1 MKKILSIITMAMLL
15 SVIQLSAQLDRTK
28 APEPGPAPKV
38 ELGGYEKF
46 VLKNGL
52 KVIVVENHERP
63 IVSVSLNFLT
73 DPFVEGDKAGI
84 SSVFGSM
91 WAKGTKNRTAEQIS
105 YDAEFL
111 GTSLNAGAGYI
122 GFSSLSKHLPIMMDL
137 MTDVLYNPT
146 FPAEEMEKVMEQ
158 ARGGLQMS
166 ASDPGSILGN
176 IQTATVYDK
185 THPYSDIMSE
195 ETLNNITIDDCKAF
209 HKKYI
214 VPSNAI
220 LVLQGDITLAEAE
233 ELANTYF
240 KKWKGK
246 AIAKT
251 EYAPVARPEGIE
263 VIFSPKDGAKQSSI
277 MMMTP
282 IDFYPGAE
290 DVLAVQ
296 LANAIYGGGD
306 FAAKLMKNLRETKG
320 YTYGAYASI
329 STDRLSGT
337 FESSAEV
344 NGSATDSSFIE
355 ITKEMYS
362 MLAGEFTQE
371 DLDKFKKTYAGSFSR
386 SLESDGTI
394 ARYAVNIERY
404 GFPQDY
410 YATYLQR
417 LDAVTLDDVKA
428 AVAKYFDPKNQYY
441 FVVGDPSVLEGLEK
455 LDSDGKIVKLDYL
468 GRPIKE
474 VDANVTAESVMNS
487 YFDFIGGKENI
498 KAIKDFKSVS
508 QMVYPGFGVVEIIL
522 QTIPGSKMFKMV
534 QSMQGT
540 PLVTIVRKGASV
552 VMNQQGQIQEITD
565 PAQVEAMTAQFLYP
579 YPEVFVEDFSGYSIE
594 GIETIGK
601 RDYYK
606 VKHEEEGATQIDFID
621 METGERVKSSISMEG
636 QSMDI
641 VYEGYIETAN
651 GFRYPKALIQMAG
664 GQSMKTETVSV
675 EFNIGILP
683 YQL

>member
-1 MKKILSIITMAMLL
+1 MLL
-15 SVIQLSAQLDRTK
+15 SVMQLSAQVDRTK

-38 ELGGYEKF
+38 ELGEYEKF

-63 IVSVSLNFLT
+63 IVSVSLSFLT
-73 DPFVEGDKAGI
+73 DPFVEGDKAGM

-111 GTSLNAGAGYI
+111 GTSLSAGSGFI
-122 GFSSLSKHLPIMMDL
+122 GFSSLTKYVSNMMDL

-146 FPAEEMEKVMEQ
+146 FPEEEMVKVKEQ

-166 ASDPGSILGN
+166 ASDPSSILSN
-176 IQTATVYDK
+176 INTATVYDK

-195 ETLNNITIDDCKAF
+195 ETLDNITIEDCKAF

-220 LVLQGDITLAEAE
+220 LVLQGDITFKQAE
-233 ELANTYF
+233 ELANKYF

-246 AIAKT
+246 AIEKIS
-251 EYAPVARPEGIE
+251 YDKVDRPEGIE
-263 VIFSPKDGAKQSSI
+263 VVFSPKDGAKQSSI

-296 LANAIYGGGD
+296 IANAIYGGGD

-329 STDRLSGT
+329 RTDELSGT

-344 NGSATDSSFIE
+344 NGNATDSSFME
-355 ITKEMYS
+355 MKKEMYS
-362 MLAGEFTQE
+362 MLAGEFTE
-371 DLDKFKKTYAGSFSR
+371 ADLDKFKKTYAGSFSR

-394 ARYAVNIERY
+394 ARYAINIEKY

-417 LDAVTLDDVKA
+417 LDAVTIDDVKA
-428 AVAKYFDPKNQYY
+428 AVAKYFDPENMYY
-441 FVVGDPSVLEGLEK
+441 FVVGDPSVLEGLAK

-474 VDANVTAESVMNS
+474 VDANVTAESVFNS
-487 YFDFIGGKENI
+487 YFDFLGGKEDLV
-498 KAIKDFKSVS
+498 ALKDFKSIS
-508 QMVYPGFGVVEIIL
+508 HIVYPGYGVLEISL
-522 QTIPGSKMFKMV
+522 QTIPASKTFKMV
-534 QSMQGT
+534 QSIQGN
-540 PLVTIVRKGASV
+540 PIATIVRKGASV
-552 VMNQQGQIQEITD
+552 VVNQQGQPIQEITD
-565 PAQVEAMTAQFLYP
+565 PVQVEAMSAQFLYP
-579 YPEVFVEDFSGYSIE
+579 YPEVFIEDFSAYSIE

-606 VKHEEEGATQIDFID
+606 VKHEEEGTTVIDFID
-621 METGERVKSSISMEG
+621 METGERIKTSYTMEG
-636 QSMDI
+636 QSMDL

-651 GFRYPKALIQMAG
+651 GFKYPKALIQMAG
-664 GQSMKTETVSV
+664 GQSMKTETISV
-675 EFNIGILP
+675 EINTGIQAYKL
-683 YQL
+683 